1 MSRQFQQQLWIPALA
16 QLAER
21 RTVDAIEFL
30 RSLVR
35 LRQAG
40 SFFVEEEEK
49 KDN

>member
-1 MSRQFQQQLWIPALA
+1 MEFEEELWIPALA

-40 SFFVEEEEK
+40 SFFALECMGEYNK
-49 KDN
+49 